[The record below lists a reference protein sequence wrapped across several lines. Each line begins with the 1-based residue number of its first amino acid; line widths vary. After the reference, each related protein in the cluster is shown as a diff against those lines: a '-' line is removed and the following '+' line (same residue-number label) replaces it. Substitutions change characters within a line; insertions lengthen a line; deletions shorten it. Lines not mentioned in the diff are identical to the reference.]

1 MENRQNQPQD
11 WTYQDALQEKETQL
25 ALREVEIIA
34 HLSEHGRQPS
44 TNIPILDA
52 FIDVGCPCRQCFR
65 DEFIS

>member
-11 WTYQDALQEKETQL
+11 FTYLEALQVKETQL
-25 ALREVEIIA
+25 AVREVEIIT
-34 HLSEHGRQPS
+34 HLSEFGRQPS
-44 TNIPILDA
+44 TNMPLLDA